1 MKKQLSAI
9 LLILV
14 LAAGILLLLYPTVS
28 NWWNRKVQTRA
39 VASYKE
45 AAEQLSEQDYSEIFE
60 KAESYN
66 IQLRRIGMNR
76 FSHPELVSG
85 YENILNITG
94 TGIMGYVTIDK
105 LDTELPI
112 YHGTDPGVLQI
123 AAGHLEGSSL
133 PIGGKG
139 NHSVIS
145 AHRGLPSSRLF
156 TDLDEMEEGDVFTI
170 TVLDRMLTY
179 QVDQILVVD
188 PDELEALQMEE
199 GKDYCSLMTCTPY
212 GVNSQRLLVR
222 GIRIPNKEADIS
234 ADARRVRP
242 LAVGTAAALPFAAAI
257 LILILREKR
266 KQNK

>member
-145 AHRGLPSSRLF
+145 AATGDFQVPDCLQIWMKWKKGEYFYYHSTGPDA
-156 TDLDEMEEGDVFTI
+156 DLSGGSDTGS
-170 TVLDRMLTY
+170 
-179 QVDQILVVD
+179 
-188 PDELEALQMEE
+188 
-199 GKDYCSLMTCTPY
+199 GS
-212 GVNSQRLLVR
+212 G
-222 GIRIPNKEADIS
+222 
-234 ADARRVRP
+234 
-242 LAVGTAAALPFAAAI
+242 
-257 LILILREKR
+257 
-266 KQNK
+266 